1 MGALQK
7 IYPPCKYCRETRSLG
22 IFGHEEVGMKQ
33 RIRVV
38 AVIKEGDSIL
48 VLKRSLGRMES
59 EPIWELLTG
68 KIRFGDQPEEAMM
81 NAVYDQLGVRA
92 KKIRLIDTITFI
104 SLSGVSQTSN
114 LYIVYEVALAKGEKI
129 DLGDRYTAYNY
140 ANTEK
145 LNSLMIEEA
154 SQTVLE
160 IEVNQQ
166 KIDAL
171 GTEKSQLDF
180 RKTANSATIYVD
192 GASRGNPGPSGIGY
206 YIVDADGRELKR
218 GGEFIGFATS
228 RVAEYFALKEGCE
241 QALELGLS
249 SVRIVGDNLMMINQ
263 MNGIYKVKNADLLTI
278 YQDVQKMIKK
288 FENVAFI
295 HVRREQNSQADE
307 EANLAIDRNFGEK

>member
-1 MGALQK
+1 
-7 IYPPCKYCRETRSLG
+7 
-22 IFGHEEVGMKQ
+22 MKQ

-145 LNSLMIEEA
+145 LNSLIIEEA

-206 YIVDADGRELKR
+206 YVVDADGRELKR

>member
-1 MGALQK
+1 
-7 IYPPCKYCRETRSLG
+7 
-22 IFGHEEVGMKQ
+22 MKQ

>member
-1 MGALQK
+1 
-7 IYPPCKYCRETRSLG
+7 
-22 IFGHEEVGMKQ
+22 MKQ

-114 LYIVYEVALAKGEKI
+114 LYIVYEVALAEGEKI

-145 LNSLMIEEA
+145 LNSLIIEEA

>member
-1 MGALQK
+1 
-7 IYPPCKYCRETRSLG
+7 
-22 IFGHEEVGMKQ
+22 MKQ

-145 LNSLMIEEA
+145 LNSLIIEEA